1 MNATMSSGNLEHFPV
16 MLDKILSIITPQH
29 GGTFIDCT
37 FGAGGYTKAILNFP
51 NTKVIALDRDRSVNL
66 HAHFLTQ
73 KYNKRLKFYNSKFSQ
88 IDKISE
94 GNKSINAIILDL
106 GFSMFQ
112 MKNLSR
118 GFSFNSKGPLDM
130 RMGFNDFGA
139 NKVINKLDQKEIELI
154 LKYFGEEKYNKR
166 IAFQII
172 NLRKKKE
179 IDTQDLVKII
189 NKVKKK
195 KAYGRI
201 NEATKS
207 FQALR
212 IFVNN
217 EISELIFGLINA
229 TKKLKLGSMLVVV
242 TFHSLEDKIVKYYFK
257 TYSERSKNPSRYI
270 PEIVKKDKRLFNCPQ
285 KKPLVA
291 SEKEILL
298 NPPSRSAKLRYV
310 IRNDNKFIFP
320 KDLINKFQS
329 YLDIERIGLKL

>member
-73 KYNKRLKFYNSKFSQ
+73 KYNKRLKFYNNKFSE

-195 KAYGRI
+195 K
-201 NEATKS
+201 NLWS
-207 FQALR
+207 
-212 IFVNN
+212 
-217 EISELIFGLINA
+217 
-229 TKKLKLGSMLVVV
+229 
-242 TFHSLEDKIVKYYFK
+242 H
-257 TYSERSKNPSRYI
+257 
-270 PEIVKKDKRLFNCPQ
+270 
-285 KKPLVA
+285 
-291 SEKEILL
+291 
-298 NPPSRSAKLRYV
+298 
-310 IRNDNKFIFP
+310 
-320 KDLINKFQS
+320 
-329 YLDIERIGLKL
+329 